1 MTEVELA
8 KFIYE
13 HLRADHKHGDGQNY
27 VDAPR
32 LNLAVI
38 DGTFDLVA
46 LAKAILS
53 ESSARR
59 SVDLGGDI

>member
-1 MTEVELA
+1 MTEGELA

-13 HLRADHKHGDGQNY
+13 HLRADHKYGDWQNY
-27 VDAPR
+27 VDAAR

-53 ESSARR
+53 ELSARR
-59 SVDLGGDI
+59 SIDLGGDI

>member
-1 MTEVELA
+1 MTEGELA

-32 LNLAVI
+32 LNLVVV
-38 DGTFDLVA
+38 DGTFDLMA
-46 LAKAILS
+46 LAKAILM
-53 ESSARR
+53 ELSARR
-59 SVDLGGDI
+59 SIDLGGDI